1 MAGAVLFWGRPP
13 SPVSFLT
20 VSSKLIRWLLLFPLF
35 LLLAVELILWIF
47 VRTPLEPLK
56 KIDLSNDLPGLKK
69 DVRLSVDRHLARYL
83 DNESGS
89 KPSGTVRILCVGGSA
104 TFGLFQNAEDT
115 WWGQM
120 GRQLQAKGLK
130 VQVAGWGQDRQGIV
144 ASTPIAAALMEEW
157 LPDVVIVNFGFD
169 DVVGQPLEFRY
180 QPEKARGLPGA
191 GRTAGWKQAIL
202 KVSQIAR
209 MGRRIARSNEAAAIQ
224 DKIGRTDYWKKTFTD
239 MRKQVNTTATTA
251 LPERDA
257 THDPLLEFMDGWK
270 VMQDLC
276 QRYGAALIVTGEPSL
291 HDSTNNLSQQ
301 ENLTALIPIKAAGG
315 PEAKAVRPDP
325 AWVERQMSRYAD
337 AAESFAKSASL
348 PWLNLNGRVP
358 RDLEHFFGD
367 VILTDKGA
375 AVMAQELLPVVEP
388 VVKTKVK

>member
-1 MAGAVLFWGRPP
+1 MLFWTRPP
-13 SPVSFLT
+13 SPVFFYN
-20 VSSKLIRWLLLFPLF
+20 VSSKLIRWLLVFPLF
-35 LLLAVELILWIF
+35 LLLAVELLLWVF

-56 KIDLSNDLPGLKK
+56 QIDLANDLPGLKK
-69 DVRLSVDRHLARYL
+69 DVRLNVDRHLARYL

-89 KPSGTVRILCVGGSA
+89 KPSGTVRLLCVGGSA

-115 WWGQM
+115 WWGQL
-120 GRQLQAKGLK
+120 GRQLQAKGHK
-130 VQVAGWGQDRQGIV
+130 VQVAGWGQERLGIV
-144 ASTPIAAALMEEW
+144 ASTPIAAALMEDW
-157 LPDVVIVNFGFD
+157 QPDVVIVNFGFD

-180 QPEKARGLPGA
+180 IPDKARGLPPA

-209 MGRRIARSNEAAAIQ
+209 LGRRIARNNEAAAIQ
-224 DKIGRTDYWKKTFTD
+224 GKIGRTDYWTKTFAD

-257 THDPLLEFMDGWK
+257 THDPLQEFMDGWK

-276 QRYGAALIVTGEPSL
+276 QRYGASLIVTGEPSL

-301 ENLTALIPIKAAGG
+301 ENLTALIPLKAEGG

-325 AWVERQMSRYAD
+325 AWVERQMSRYAE
-337 AAESFAKSASL
+337 AAEAFAKSASL

-358 RDLEHFFGD
+358 RDLDHFFGD

-375 AVMAQELLPVVEP
+375 TVMARELLPVVEP
-388 VVKTKVK
+388 VVKSRAK